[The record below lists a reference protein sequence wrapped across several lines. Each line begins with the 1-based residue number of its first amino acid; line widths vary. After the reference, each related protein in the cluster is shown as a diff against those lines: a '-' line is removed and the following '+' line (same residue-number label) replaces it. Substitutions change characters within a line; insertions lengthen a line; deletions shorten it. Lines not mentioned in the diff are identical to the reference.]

1 MESLKRSCLRWLLG
15 YVVMALLLAA
25 LVYARFPRVQ
35 VALGGGFAAAIFVW
49 FTIGYLFGIRARRAE
64 GRMIR
69 KGMREGRP
77 EDGEKVA
84 VAGTISSSFE
94 TLEAPIT
101 GRRCVAYEY
110 KALAGTNQQ
119 YAAYEGFALVPLSID
134 GPRGSIRLFAT
145 PELAFDA
152 ETPTRIEQY
161 ERLRDYVSRTQFT
174 IEQGVNIKARLEHLK
189 TVLADDDG
197 RLRYDIRHELAPDV
211 DALRLQEKTLAP
223 GEHVVAIGR
232 YSAARNALVPDATQ
246 LLHPVKIRKGEPGEL
261 ARSTGRDLVDGMMS
275 CGCLLPVIAAA
286 ILGLAIV
293 PLDGIEQMF
302 PKKDP
307 SWTEIRVEQ
316 WMRKVVRPKLA
327 GILHESGGEYAI
339 VLDSGQA
346 RGKLTVGDTTIPL
359 TRARAV
365 RDGEAIEVSL
375 TNDTAT
381 SGVIVRLREKRIE
394 SLRVIG
400 GGTIDA
406 AHADVETLAS
416 DSDSINGR
424 LLALSP
430 GSGPRMRAMFRAAI
444 EERSG
449 EP

>member
-1 MESLKRSCLRWLLG
+1 
-15 YVVMALLLAA
+15 
-25 LVYARFPRVQ
+25 
-35 VALGGGFAAAIFVW
+35 
-49 FTIGYLFGIRARRAE
+49 
-64 GRMIR
+64 
-69 KGMREGRP
+69 
-77 EDGEKVA
+77 
-84 VAGTISSSFE
+84 
-94 TLEAPIT
+94 
-101 GRRCVAYEY
+101 
-110 KALAGTNQQ
+110 
-119 YAAYEGFALVPLSID
+119 
-134 GPRGSIRLFAT
+134 
-145 PELAFDA
+145 
-152 ETPTRIEQY
+152 
-161 ERLRDYVSRTQFT
+161 
-174 IEQGVNIKARLEHLK
+174 
-189 TVLADDDG
+189 
-197 RLRYDIRHELAPDV
+197 
-211 DALRLQEKTLAP
+211 
-223 GEHVVAIGR
+223 
-232 YSAARNALVPDATQ
+232 
-246 LLHPVKIRKGEPGEL
+246 
-261 ARSTGRDLVDGMMS
+261 
-275 CGCLLPVIAAA
+275 AAA